1 MPLNFRTLIAALIIL
16 PLHCHGV
23 GTVLDEV
30 VVTATKGETLI
41 GNTAASIGFIDES
54 ILRGVDPT
62 HINEILQRVPGVWIS
77 RGNGQEHLTAIR
89 SPVLTGAG
97 SCGAFIMAQDGISLR
112 SPGFCNVNELFE
124 ATTELA
130 SRIEV
135 VRGPDSSIYGSNAMH
150 GVINILTPEPVAD
163 LREVTVESGPNDYY
177 RTRLALSS
185 DSLRLDVS
193 GTTDG
198 GYKDQSGFVQQ
209 KLLLKHLVSKTSW
222 TMLAIVRVTI

>member
-1 MPLNFRTLIAALIIL
+1 MPLNLRTLLAGLIITASVTA
-16 PLHCHGV
+16 HGA

-41 GNTAASIGFIDES
+41 GDTAASIGFIDES
-54 ILRGVDPT
+54 VLRGVDPT
-62 HINEILQRVPGVWIS
+62 HISEVLQRVPGVWIS

-135 VRGPDSSIYGSNAMH
+135 VRGPDSSIYGSNAVH
-150 GVINILTPEPVAD
+150 GVINILTPESSS
-163 LREVTVESGPNDYY
+163 RSSGSH
-177 RTRLALSS
+177 RGVRSKRLLPHAPCTL
-185 DSLRLDVS
+185 
-193 GTTDG
+193 
-198 GYKDQSGFVQQ
+198 
-209 KLLLKHLVSKTSW
+209 
-222 TMLAIVRVTI
+222 I

>member
-1 MPLNFRTLIAALIIL
+1 MPLNFRTLIAGLIIL
-16 PLHCHGV
+16 PLHCHGA

-135 VRGPDSSIYGSNAMH
+135 VRGPSSMYRPPAVNCMVSLISSRLIQYG
-150 GVINILTPEPVAD
+150 
-163 LREVTVESGPNDYY
+163 LR
-177 RTRLALSS
+177 A
-185 DSLRLDVS
+185 
-193 GTTDG
+193 
-198 GYKDQSGFVQQ
+198 
-209 KLLLKHLVSKTSW
+209 
-222 TMLAIVRVTI
+222 